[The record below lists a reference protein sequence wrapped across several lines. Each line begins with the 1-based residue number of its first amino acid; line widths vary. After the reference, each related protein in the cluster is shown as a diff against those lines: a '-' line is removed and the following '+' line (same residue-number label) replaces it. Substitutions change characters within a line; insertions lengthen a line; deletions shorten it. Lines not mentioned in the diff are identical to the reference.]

1 MNPFKFRAFNQEKDL
16 LDNML
21 EIKSMK
27 YNITVSKLKL
37 QKTRNVWFGLDISRF
52 KACHC
57 LVSLF
62 SFEFGL
68 L

>member
-37 QKTRNVWFGLDISRF
+37 QKTRNV
-52 KACHC
+52 
-57 LVSLF
+57 
-62 SFEFGL
+62 
-68 L
+68 